1 MARPITLNVSQQ
13 WDQRMRTNWSLSS
26 VHGRLVLWNVINF
39 LPNDRKSIVMKRFGI
54 SEDGE
59 TIPPTT
65 ITDLARQ
72 TSTSKQNIDQ
82 ILARTKTQ
90 IDILLS
96 FVRRG
101 GTL

>member
-1 MARPITLNVSQQ
+1 
-13 WDQRMRTNWSLSS
+13 MRTSWGIAN
-26 VHGRLVLWNVINF
+26 VHGRVQLWNVINF

>member
-1 MARPITLNVSQQ
+1 
-13 WDQRMRTNWSLSS
+13 
-26 VHGRLVLWNVINF
+26 
-39 LPNDRKSIVMKRFGI
+39 MKRFGI

>member
-39 LPNDRKSIVMKRFGI
+39 LPNDRKAIGMKRFGI

>member
-65 ITDLARQ
+65 ITELARQ
-72 TSTSKQNIDQ
+72 TSTSRQNIDKK
-82 ILARTKTQ
+82 LGRVKTH
-90 IDILLS
+90 IDTLLR

>member
-1 MARPITLNVSQQ
+1 MGRPITLNVFQE
-13 WDQRMRTNWSLSS
+13 WDQRMRTNWGIANA
-26 VHGRLVLWNVINF
+26 HGKVQLWDVINF
-39 LPNDRKSIVMKRFGI
+39 LPDERKDVVMKRFGI

-65 ITDLARQ
+65 ITELARQ
-72 TSTSKQNIDQ
+72 TSTSRQNIDKKLGR
-82 ILARTKTQ
+82 IKTHV
-90 IDILLS
+90 DILLS

>member
-1 MARPITLNVSQQ
+1 MSGKIRLNVSQQ
-13 WDQRMRTNWSLSS
+13 WDQRMRTSWGIAN
-26 VHGRLVLWNVINF
+26 VHGRVQLWDVINF
-39 LPNDRKSIVMKRFGI
+39 LPDDRKSFVMKRFGI

>member
-1 MARPITLNVSQQ
+1 MSGKIRLNVSQQ
-13 WDQRMRTNWSLSS
+13 WDQRMRTSWGIAN
-26 VHGRLVLWNVINF
+26 VHGRVQLWDVINF
-39 LPNDRKSIVMKRFGI
+39 LPDDRKSFVMKRFGI

-65 ITDLARQ
+65 ITELARQ
-72 TSTSKQNIDQ
+72 TSTSRQNIDKK
-82 ILARTKTQ
+82 LGRVKTH
-90 IDILLS
+90 IDTLLS

>member
-1 MARPITLNVSQQ
+1 LARPITLNVSQQ